1 MLQSVFKS
9 GKLLLESTAPE
20 EAAASAEAYPWL
32 MSVLV
37 VVFVLLAIV
46 TLKTFLQLT
55 PYLADSIF
63 RMRGSVA
70 LESSVR
76 VSHDRNL
83 IAAVLIIPAVLLCY
97 RYRLYNPSFLAGL
110 DPNLRMAGVTL
121 ALAGYLLLRLLIYL
135 WVRPRHRSDVF
146 RQAHR
151 LAYTYF
157 IFLMLLM
164 LPTLSILW
172 LMGVE
177 DATMRLVLLVETG
190 LVFALI
196 LYRCAQ
202 ILSLSC
208 NHLRTFL
215 YLCAL
220 EILPAALL
228 VISAVVL

>member
-32 MSVLV
+32 MHGLV
-37 VVFVLLAIV
+37 VVFVILAIV
-46 TLKTFLQLT
+46 TLRRFLQLV

-70 LESSVR
+70 LERSVR

-83 IAAVLIIPAVLLCY
+83 IAAVLTIPAVLVCY
-97 RYRLYNPSFLAGL
+97 RYRLYDPSFLSGL
-110 DPNLRMAGVTL
+110 DPNLRMAGMVGVF
-121 ALAGYLLLRLLIYL
+121 AAYLLLRSLIYL
-135 WVRPRHRSDVF
+135 WVRPRRRSDSF
-146 RQAHR
+146 RMARR
-151 LAYTYF
+151 LVYTYF
-157 IFLMLLM
+157 IFLMLLV
-164 LPTLSILW
+164 LLTLGVLW
-172 LMGVE
+172 LVGVE
-177 DATMRLVLLVETG
+177 DATMRLVLLAETG
-190 LVFALI
+190 LVFVLV

-202 ILSLSC
+202 ILWLSC